1 MIENQN
7 EASRNL
13 EKALQALEQAKQRVA
28 NEKKKQNEK
37 KRKSE
42 NHHKYIM
49 GGIIVKYFP
58 DCYQYDEDELKRFIR
73 FRSLGEDFTEENL
86 KKALQKNP
94 DALAGMEGIH
104 FHTLCEQNSDDLEKT
119 LNVVEQK
126 FGFLLQSDSIK
137 WVNFGGGHHI
147 TRDDYDIKRLEKC
160 INHVK
165 KTYNV
170 DVYVEPGEAVALNA
184 GYLVTTVLD
193 KVENGITTLILDASA
208 ACHMPDVLE
217 MPYVPPLRDAVK
229 LDDINADIWEKP
241 ADGRFRYRLS
251 SYTCLAGDIT
261 GDYEF
266 DSEVNAGDRL
276 VFEDMA
282 IYSMVKNNTFNGI
295 PLPDIAIMDVNG
307 DCRLWKHFDYDEFKR
322 RL

>member
-1 MIENQN
+1 MKINELPTPCYVIDENVLEENCKVLADVMKKTGCHVLLAQKAFSN
-7 EASRNL
+7 YALYPLIGKYLSGTTASGLYEARL
-13 EKALQALEQAKQRVA
+13 GREEMGR
-28 NEKKKQNEK
+28 
-37 KRKSE
+37 E
-42 NHHKYIM
+42 NHVFAPAYK
-49 GGIIVKYFP
+49 
-58 DCYQYDEDELKRFIR
+58 DEDMDELVKICDHVVFNSVNQLICHKEKCINNRVSFGLRVNPEHSTQGDHAIYDPCAPGSR
-73 FRSLGEDFTEENL
+73 LGVTEENL

-208 ACHMPDVLE
+208 ACHMLLRVTRNFNPSQQNAKWLVLLICTI
-217 MPYVPPLRDAVK
+217 PILHK
-229 LDDINADIWEKP
+229 
-241 ADGRFRYRLS
+241 RL
-251 SYTCLAGDIT
+251 
-261 GDYEF
+261 
-266 DSEVNAGDRL
+266 
-276 VFEDMA
+276 
-282 IYSMVKNNTFNGI
+282 K
-295 PLPDIAIMDVNG
+295 
-307 DCRLWKHFDYDEFKR
+307 
-322 RL
+322 